1 MAMHAGRSTYPIAAV
16 QQDLTRQQNRMARPT
31 YQTHSCTALYAALRR
46 PVWVDGASHHA
57 RFHLNRPGL
66 GEDTAAAAFEEWI
79 VFHQGDGVARCVE
92 GGVAML
98 ELGMG

>member
-1 MAMHAGRSTYPIAAV
+1 MAMHVRRSTHPIAAI
-16 QQDLTRQQNRMARPT
+16 QQDLTRQQNRMTRPT
-31 YQTHSCTALYAALRR
+31 HQTHSCTTLYGSLRR

-57 RFHLNRPGL
+57 RFHLDCPGL
-66 GEDTAAAAFEEWI
+66 SEDAAAAAVEEWV
-79 VFHQGDGVARCVE
+79 VFHQGDGVACCVE